1 VKTTCDLTSTG
12 QLTEMG
18 RNCNEMLGSDE
29 MAAVFEQSICFRG
42 LEPPTR
48 NKIAAKAISVRFA
61 KGDTIFRAN
70 EPQCYFYIVAKGLVH
85 VSICSFEGHRL
96 TYLLAAVGEPLNLV
110 STFSNKPRM
119 IEARAMRDAVV
130 VLLKQSDFITFAFQH
145 PSVISEI
152 ITVLGNAVDSA
163 NSRILDMVGK
173 NVDQRMRR
181 ILHALY
187 LKFGPDLRFTSIEIA
202 EMIGTTVE
210 SSLRSLSKLRKK
222 GLIATQRGRIGI
234 LQPEAFTETDSD
246 MLWL

>member
-1 VKTTCDLTSTG
+1 MNG
-12 QLTEMG
+12 IEMFG
-18 RNCNEMLGSDE
+18 LDE
-29 MAAVFEQSICFRG
+29 IAAIFEQSIGFRG
-42 LEPPTR
+42 LTPPTR
-48 NKIAAKAISVRFA
+48 HAMAAKAISIRFA
-61 KGDTIFRAN
+61 KGDTIFHAN
-70 EPQCYFYIVAKGLVH
+70 EPQRHFYLVAEGLVR
-85 VSICSFEGHRL
+85 VSICSLEGHRL
-96 TYLLAAVGEPLNLV
+96 TYLLAVAGEPLNLV
-110 STFSNKPRM
+110 STFSKKTRM
-119 IEARAMRDAVV
+119 IEARAMRDSMV
-130 VLLKQSDFITFAFQH
+130 VLLKQTDFIAFAFQH

-210 SSLRSLSKLRKK
+210 SSLRALSKLRKK

-234 LQPEAFTETDSD
+234 LKPEAFTDSD
-246 MLWL
+246 SDILWL

>member
-1 VKTTCDLTSTG
+1 
-12 QLTEMG
+12 M
-18 RNCNEMLGSDE
+18 
-29 MAAVFEQSICFRG
+29 
-42 LEPPTR
+42 
-48 NKIAAKAISVRFA
+48 
-61 KGDTIFRAN
+61 
-70 EPQCYFYIVAKGLVH
+70 H

-187 LKFGPDLRFTSIEIA
+187 LKFGPDLRFTSTEIA

-222 GLIATQRGRIGI
+222 GLIATLKGRIGI
-234 LQPEAFTETDSD
+234 LQPEAFTESDSD